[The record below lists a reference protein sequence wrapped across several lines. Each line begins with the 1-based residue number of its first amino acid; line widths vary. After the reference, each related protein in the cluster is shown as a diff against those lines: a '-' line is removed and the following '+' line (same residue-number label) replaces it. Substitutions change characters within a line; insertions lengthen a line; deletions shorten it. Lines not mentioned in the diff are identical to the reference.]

1 MSPLKTLDRSALV
14 AFRRT
19 VEEQYDAFRGR
30 GLQLDLTRGKPSA
43 EQLDLSNALL
53 DLPGWGNHRAADGSD
68 CRNYFG
74 DPAGLPEARAL
85 FAPLLGASP
94 DQVIIGDN
102 SSLALMHDALVYA
115 LLHGVPT
122 ADKPAGSAPW
132 GKGEPIA
139 FLCPSPGYDRH
150 FGLCEGL
157 GIRMISVAMTGEG
170 PDLDAVQRPLADP
183 AVKGMWCVP
192 KYSNPTGDIYSPET
206 VARLAEMKAAAPDFR
221 LFWDNAYAVHH
232 LTETR
237 HEIASVLDACAR
249 AGQPDRALVFSS
261 TSKIT
266 FAGAGLALFAG
277 SKANHAWFL
286 RHMGRRSIGPDKLN
300 QLRHVRL
307 LQDRAGIDA
316 LMDRH
321 RRLLAPKFRAVD
333 ETFARLLGGSGAAAW
348 TKPAGG
354 YFVSLDVE
362 LGSARRVFD
371 LAAEAGIALVPAGR
385 TFPYGKDPHDANLR
399 IAPSFLSVGEVT
411 RAAEGVALSV
421 LMAATEALLRANDPA
436 PTPELA

>member
-1 MSPLKTLDRSALV
+1 MSKLQTLDREALV
-14 AFRRT
+14 AFRRRT
-19 VEEQYDAFRGR
+19 EEQYDAFRAR
-30 GLQLDLTRGKPSA
+30 GLRLDLTRGKPSA

-53 DLPGWGNHRAADGSD
+53 ELPGWGNHRAADGSD

-94 DQVIIGDN
+94 EQVIIGDN
-102 SSLALMHDALVYA
+102 SSLAMMHDALVHA
-115 LLHGVPT
+115 LLHGVP
-122 ADKPAGSAPW
+122 GGGVPW

-139 FLCPSPGYDRH
+139 FLCPAPGYDRH
-150 FGLCEGL
+150 FALCEGL
-157 GIRMISVAMTGEG
+157 GIRMIPVALTGEG
-170 PDLDAVQRPLADP
+170 PDLAAVERHLADP

-192 KYSNPTGDIYSPET
+192 KYSNPTGEIYSAAT
-206 VARLAEMKAAAPDFR
+206 IARLAAMPAAARDFR

-232 LTETR
+232 LTAAR
-237 HEIASVLDACAR
+237 PQIASVLEAGAR
-249 AGQPDRALVFSS
+249 AGQPDRALVFGS

-266 FAGAGLALFAG
+266 FAGAGLALMAA

-286 RHMGRRSIGPDKLN
+286 GHMGRRSIGPDKLN
-300 QLRHVRL
+300 QLRHVKL
-307 LQDRAGIDA
+307 LQDASGIEA

-333 ETFARLLGGSGAAAW
+333 ETFERLLGGAGVASW
-348 TKPAGG
+348 SKPAGG

-362 LGSARRVFD
+362 VGSAKRVFA

-385 TFPYGKDPHDANLR
+385 TFPYGKDPRDANLR
-399 IAPSFLSVGEVT
+399 IAPSFPAIGEVA
-411 RAAEGVALSV
+411 RAAEGLALAV
-421 LMAATEALLRANDPA
+421 LMAATETLLRANDTAPA
-436 PTPELA
+436 PELA